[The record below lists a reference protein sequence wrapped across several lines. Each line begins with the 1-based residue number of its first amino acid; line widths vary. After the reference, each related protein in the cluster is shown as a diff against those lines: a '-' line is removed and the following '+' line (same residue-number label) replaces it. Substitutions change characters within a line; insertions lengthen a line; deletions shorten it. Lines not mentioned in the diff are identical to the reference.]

1 MTTYHIRDVDNRVE
15 GRLALVTGAR
25 YSLLPTLMIHSMLII
40 SVVGSVQLLPGL
52 SQERAVMSYSTA
64 TPVW

>member
-25 YSLLPTLMIHSMLII
+25 YNLLPTFMIHSMLTI
-40 SVVGSVQLLPGL
+40 SAVESVQLLPRL
-52 SQERAVMSYSTA
+52 WQQRVVMSCSIA